1 MFTHLNHSKQAV
13 NYSALHN
20 SVSGMTQHSKSYE
33 TTGTDTM
40 YFPKY
45 TMLILIY
52 NLRSPICIVY
62 ELPMIFFFYIANE
75 YYCGI

>member
-1 MFTHLNHSKQAV
+1 MFTHLNHSTQAV
-13 NYSALHN
+13 NDPALHN
-20 SVSGMTQHSKSYE
+20 SVSGMIQHSKSYE

-62 ELPMIFFFYIANE
+62 ELPMVFYTANE